1 MIAMTLWKPHIN
13 VDMESFRKWAH
24 DNACTLTFLSAM
36 FIITW
41 VVIVVA
47 NYAT

>member
-1 MIAMTLWKPHIN
+1 MIAMAFWKPNIT
-13 VDMESFRKWAH
+13 VDMERFREWAH

-41 VVIVVA
+41 IVIVVA
-47 NYAT
+47 NYVT